1 MGLDGDLAG
10 RWQGILDRLPPL
22 KIGRFGQLQEWNED
36 FEEVEPGHRHTSHL
50 IGVYPGDELD
60 PERTPEL
67 WQASRASLERR
78 LAQGGG
84 HTGWSRA
91 WTACLFARFGD
102 GGRAWDHLVHLIL
115 DFATDGLFD
124 LHPPRIFQI
133 DGNFGGT
140 AAILEMLLQSYG
152 EELDFLPALPPAW
165 PDGEVRGLCARGG
178 YTVNLAWR
186 GGTLARAE
194 ITATEDRTCT
204 LLHAAGRYAV
214 KDAAGNPVGCGTDG
228 HRLRFPVR
236 AGEMVVVEAG

>member
-1 MGLDGDLAG
+1 M
-10 RWQGILDRLPPL
+10 
-22 KIGRFGQLQEWNED
+22 
-36 FEEVEPGHRHTSHL
+36 
-50 IGVYPGDELD
+50 
-60 PERTPEL
+60 
-67 WQASRASLERR
+67 ERR

-102 GGRAWDHLVHLIL
+102 GEKAWDHLMHLIL

-152 EELDFLPALPPAW
+152 EELALLPALPAAW
-165 PDGEVRGLCARGG
+165 PDGQVRGLRARGG

-186 GGTLARAE
+186 GGALTRGE
-194 ITATEDRTCT
+194 ITALEDRTCT
-204 LLHAAGRYAV
+204 LLHAAGRYMV
-214 KDAAGNPVGCGTDG
+214 KDADGNPVDCVTDG
-228 HRLRFPVR
+228 HRLRFPVAAR
-236 AGEMVVVEAG
+236 QTVVVVVGQQPT